1 MNYSAL
7 ALILTAG
14 FAAVGAGSA
23 SAGVEGAAGLLP
35 HRAVYDL
42 QLKDASDRSG
52 IEGMSGRMVYEFTG
66 SACTGFTTN
75 FRFVT
80 RINSGEETRLT
91 DQQTTTFE
99 DTEAG
104 QFRFETK
111 SFTDEQMDKEVVG
124 EAREDDSKVVVEIER
139 PDPRQLELVA
149 SAFPTEHMLEV
160 IKNARAGIRFFE
172 TRIFDGSE
180 NGDQSMITNTVIG
193 PQQTPDGTSAD
204 DDAGKAGEFA
214 DATYWP
220 VTIAYFGEGGEGDA
234 TPVYTMSFKLYENGI
249 TRDLTMDYGEFVLS
263 GTLARLELLDR
274 PNCDLKQPAQ

>member
-1 MNYSAL
+1 MQYSRPAAML
-7 ALILTAG
+7 VIGIAAAG
-14 FAAVGAGSA
+14 VAPAW
-23 SAGVEGAAGLLP
+23 AGVEGAAGLLP

-42 QLKDASDRSG
+42 ELKDASERSG

-80 RINSGEETRLT
+80 RINTGEETRLT

-99 DTEAG
+99 DTEKG

-111 SFTDEQMDKEVVG
+111 SFTDDQMDKEVSG
-124 EAREDDSKVVVEIER
+124 EARDDDSKVKVEIRR
-139 PDPRQLELVA
+139 PDARQLELVE

-160 IKNARAGIRFFE
+160 ITNARAGRRFFE

-193 PQQTPDGTSAD
+193 PQQTPEGKTSAD
-204 DDAGKAGEFA
+204 DAARAGEFSGA
-214 DATYWP
+214 PYWP
-220 VTIAYFGEGGEGDA
+220 VTIAYFSEGGAGDT
-234 TPVYTMSFKLYENGI
+234 TPVYSMSFKLYDNGI
-249 TRDLTMDYGEFVLS
+249 TRDLTMDYGDFVLS
-263 GTLARLELLDR
+263 GNLSELEVLDK
-274 PNCDLKQPAQ
+274 PNCDSSQARP